1 MKTIYLFLVL
11 ALICSLQSCKDRSD
25 IPEIVNSPT
34 LITAKGSEVSV
45 KDIEINQATITYWTT
60 KTINA
65 QTNTIVKE
73 TFEQSNLKL
82 DLSPLRTKIE
92 EFLKMNPNQTM
103 YFRVEVRQFENDIQ
117 VNNTKIMRAG
127 IPYESI
133 SVNTKGIPYSGG
145 AIIDK
150 DNPYDWEKINQ
161 KLTASFGSTLLY
173 SEEQRK
179 PVKLVLSV
187 YDLSRF
193 TSDWTKPMDGTQL
206 VSFDKGGAWI
216 AYLGWNIEFK

>member
-1 MKTIYLFLVL
+1 MKTIYLFLILV
-11 ALICSLQSCKDRSD
+11 LICSLQSCKDRSALS
-25 IPEIVNSPT
+25 EIVNSPT

-82 DLSPLRTKIE
+82 DLAPLRTKIE

-117 VNNTKIMRAG
+117 GLCCMA
-127 IPYESI
+127 
-133 SVNTKGIPYSGG
+133 
-145 AIIDK
+145 
-150 DNPYDWEKINQ
+150 
-161 KLTASFGSTLLY
+161 TL
-173 SEEQRK
+173 
-179 PVKLVLSV
+179 VAV
-187 YDLSRF
+187 
-193 TSDWTKPMDGTQL
+193 
-206 VSFDKGGAWI
+206 
-216 AYLGWNIEFK
+216 